1 MFECAEF
8 TTRNIDF
15 AADPEQA
22 GLRDAEGNR
31 SHTERPKPAITA
43 ATMRT
48 LARKLMNG
56 LMR

>member
-1 MFECAEF
+1 MFDCAEF
-8 TTRNIDF
+8 TSRSIDIVI
-15 AADPEQA
+15 DPEQA
-22 GLRDAEGNR
+22 GLRDAVGNR